1 VKRFTGASAA
11 ALTRRGLRAE
21 RGGMEGLILLVVGL
35 LLGGWIFGIAGFAR
49 AGAARRDARALRD
62 EVAALR
68 QDIAGMAGAMVA
80 AGFRPPEA
88 APAPAA
94 TDTAPSHEADDTA
107 MPLQPNGLPAAPYPI
122 DAPQAPPPWAGQAT
136 PPPPEAPDAAPH
148 PDPAPAAAPPPWAG
162 GTLDRP
168 RQSLEELIT
177 QRWGVWLGAG
187 ALMLAAVFLI
197 RFAVEE
203 GWLGPAARSAAAA
216 VLGLALVAA
225 GEWLARRPAKGTGLP
240 DLAPAALAAG
250 GVAALFGAAYAAAV
264 MYGLLPP
271 IVGFVLMAAAGV
283 FGLLLSLRRGPL
295 VAAVGLAGA
304 FVTPALVSTDDPSM
318 VGLFAYLLVVVAAAM
333 AVVRVTAW
341 GWLGWCAVVGGA
353 LWVLTGTIVADRGE
367 LWAPAAFVPIAAA
380 TFLLLLPRE
389 ALATRVGRAL
399 AHVPP
404 AALGLALLPVTAGLT
419 DMAPPLGV
427 LLLAPV
433 AILAASRE
441 PLLRRL
447 PWIAAGLGLVALL
460 VWAVPAWTP
469 TGERVTIEGAVQAII
484 PGAWVPE
491 ALTRFLALCA
501 SFALLHLLA
510 GVALEARGGAALEAR
525 GDVAPEAGG
534 DGVLE
539 ERGDGAPGAH
549 EETAPHAGGVA
560 PVSPGAMAWAG
571 LAAAVP
577 VLTLLVAYARVRGLA
592 PDPSWALGA
601 CALAAVHV
609 GATARGLRAGDPG
622 RAGAHAAGAT
632 AALALGVAMVLRD
645 QWLTLAVALF
655 LPPLAMIA
663 RHLGLDPLRRVAGAV
678 AAVVLVRLVLNRF
691 ALDYD
696 WGGMPLLNGLL
707 LAYGVPAACFWWAA
721 RIFLAQRDGRV
732 VRLLESGAA
741 LFATLL
747 VLLEIRHWAQG
758 GVIGAERWSFLEAAL
773 QCTAL
778 FACAWVALAVHRRG
792 GRATMLWAARA
803 AGCLG
808 LVLGLVL
815 LANNPWSVNEDIA
828 GPLLLNALLPAYALP
843 ALLVALAV
851 ARAPEARVP
860 PGMAQALA
868 AFALAAGFA
877 WVTLEVRRAFHP
889 TDIGWA
895 PIEDAEMYA
904 YSGAWLLLGAV
915 LLAIGIRSGRRE
927 IRLAALGVIALVTL
941 KVFLFD
947 MGALVG
953 LWRVL
958 SFLGLGLALIALG
971 AIYRRFV
978 VPSGPAQAMSGV
990 PPGPPG
996 AAPGTPPPATPA
1008 GGAAPPA

>member
-1 VKRFTGASAA
+1 
-11 ALTRRGLRAE
+11 
-21 RGGMEGLILLVVGL
+21 
-35 LLGGWIFGIAGFAR
+35 
-49 AGAARRDARALRD
+49 
-62 EVAALR
+62 
-68 QDIAGMAGAMVA
+68 
-80 AGFRPPEA
+80 
-88 APAPAA
+88 
-94 TDTAPSHEADDTA
+94 
-107 MPLQPNGLPAAPYPI
+107 
-122 DAPQAPPPWAGQAT
+122 
-136 PPPPEAPDAAPH
+136 
-148 PDPAPAAAPPPWAG
+148 
-162 GTLDRP
+162 
-168 RQSLEELIT
+168 
-177 QRWGVWLGAG
+177 
-187 ALMLAAVFLI
+187 
-197 RFAVEE
+197 
-203 GWLGPAARSAAAA
+203 
-216 VLGLALVAA
+216 
-225 GEWLARRPAKGTGLP
+225 
-240 DLAPAALAAG
+240 
-250 GVAALFGAAYAAAV
+250 
-264 MYGLLPP
+264 
-271 IVGFVLMAAAGV
+271 
-283 FGLLLSLRRGPL
+283 
-295 VAAVGLAGA
+295 
-304 FVTPALVSTDDPSM
+304 
-318 VGLFAYLLVVVAAAM
+318 VVVAAAM

-353 LWVLTGTIVADRGE
+353 LWVLAGTFVAERGE
-367 LWAPAAFVPIAAA
+367 LWAPAAFVPMAAA

-389 ALATRVGRAL
+389 ALATRLGRAL

-447 PWIAAGLGLVALL
+447 PWITAGLGLVALL

-469 TGERVTIEGAVQAII
+469 TGERRDHRGRRPGHHPRRLGAGGADAL
-484 PGAWVPE
+484 PGALRRLRAAAP
-491 ALTRFLALCA
+491 AGGGRAGSA
-501 SFALLHLLA
+501 RGRHAGSARGRLA
-510 GVALEARGGAALEAR
+510 GSAREGALEARGGDSLEGR
-525 GDVAPEAGG
+525 SDGKSEAHG
-534 DGVLE
+534 
-539 ERGDGAPGAH
+539 
-549 EETAPHAGGVA
+549 ETAPHAGGV
-560 PVSPGAMAWAG
+560 SPASFAAMAWAG

-592 PDPSWALGA
+592 PDPTWALGA

-609 GATARGLRAGDPG
+609 GATTRGLRAGDPG

-663 RHLGLDPLRRVAGAV
+663 RRLGLDPLRRVAGAV

-691 ALDYD
+691 ALGYD

-732 VRLLESGAA
+732 VRLLEGGAA

-747 VLLEIRHWAQG
+747 VLLEIRHWAQD

-773 QCTAL
+773 QVTAL
-778 FACAWVALAVHRRG
+778 FACAWVALAVHWAG
-792 GRATMLWAARA
+792 GRGAMLWAARA

-815 LANNPWSVNEDIA
+815 LANNPWTTNEDIV

-851 ARAPEARVP
+851 ARAPEARTP
-860 PGMAQALA
+860 PGLAQVLA
-868 AFALAAGFA
+868 AYALAAGFA

-889 TDIGWA
+889 IDIGWA
-895 PIEDAEMYA
+895 PIEEAEMYA
-904 YSGAWLLLGAV
+904 YSGAWLLLGAL
-915 LLAIGIRSGRRE
+915 LLAIGIRSGRKE
-927 IRLAALGVIALVTL
+927 IRLAALGVIALTTL

-978 VPSGPAQAMSGV
+978 VPP
-990 PPGPPG
+990 
-996 AAPGTPPPATPA
+996 AAPGSGATPAGASPPATPA

>member
-1 VKRFTGASAA
+1 V
-11 ALTRRGLRAE
+11 AE
-21 RGGMEGLILLVVGL
+21 
-35 LLGGWIFGIAGFAR
+35 
-49 AGAARRDARALRD
+49 
-62 EVAALR
+62 
-68 QDIAGMAGAMVA
+68 
-80 AGFRPPEA
+80 
-88 APAPAA
+88 
-94 TDTAPSHEADDTA
+94 
-107 MPLQPNGLPAAPYPI
+107 
-122 DAPQAPPPWAGQAT
+122 
-136 PPPPEAPDAAPH
+136 
-148 PDPAPAAAPPPWAG
+148 
-162 GTLDRP
+162 
-168 RQSLEELIT
+168 
-177 QRWGVWLGAG
+177 
-187 ALMLAAVFLI
+187 
-197 RFAVEE
+197 
-203 GWLGPAARSAAAA
+203 
-216 VLGLALVAA
+216 
-225 GEWLARRPAKGTGLP
+225 
-240 DLAPAALAAG
+240 
-250 GVAALFGAAYAAAV
+250 
-264 MYGLLPP
+264 
-271 IVGFVLMAAAGV
+271 
-283 FGLLLSLRRGPL
+283 
-295 VAAVGLAGA
+295 
-304 FVTPALVSTDDPSM
+304 
-318 VGLFAYLLVVVAAAM
+318 
-333 AVVRVTAW
+333 
-341 GWLGWCAVVGGA
+341 
-353 LWVLTGTIVADRGE
+353 RGE

-501 SFALLHLLA
+501 GFALLHLLA
-510 GVALEARGGAALEAR
+510 GVALEARGDGALEAR
-525 GDVAPEAGG
+525 GE
-534 DGVLE
+534 
-539 ERGDGAPGAH
+539 GAPDTH
-549 EETAPHAGGVA
+549 EETAPRAGGVA

-592 PDPSWALGA
+592 PDPTWALGA

-609 GATARGLRAGDPG
+609 GATARGLRAGDAG

-663 RHLGLDPLRRVAGAV
+663 GRLRLDPLRRVAGAV

-691 ALDYD
+691 ALGYD

-732 VRLLESGAA
+732 VRLLEGGAA

-758 GVIGAERWSFLEAAL
+758 GVIGAERWSFLEAGL
-773 QCTAL
+773 QVTAL
-778 FACAWVALAVHRRG
+778 FACAWVALAVHRCG

-815 LANNPWSVNEDIA
+815 LANNPWTVNEDIA

-860 PGMAQALA
+860 PGMAQLLA

-915 LLAIGIRSGRRE
+915 LLAIGIRSGRKE

-978 VPSGPAQAMSGV
+978 VVPGA
-990 PPGPPG
+990 PPGPGP
-996 AAPGTPPPATPA
+996 ATDAGTPPATPA